1 TILRR
6 KGRILDALSENLQLL
21 RQNLTPAN
29 QTLLDDLLET
39 RSHLANVVY
48 RRPEDISD
56 PDSHRQLLDNLAVKA
71 ENLEAELS
79 RRSAEFRTETE
90 PVTIESIQQL
100 IPADAALVELV
111 QYKPYDPKASPGK
124 YWGNPHYAA
133 YILHPTG
140 DPQWVDLGEAAA
152 IDTAVTDFRTAL
164 ESGNNPGDPFDKQ
177 LARPLYTLLIQPL
190 REKLGNARHLL
201 LSPDSQLNLIPFAA
215 LVDDNDQYLLETHA
229 LTYLTTGRD
238 LLRLQLTAPSQQPPV
253 LFANPDY
260 DLPGDPN
267 SVQLVANLGNVATLP
282 AASSATPATNRRSLD
297 LDFAQFGALPNTA
310 DEAAAIAPLFANSS
324 IFSQSQATENAL
336 KRLNS
341 PNILHLA
348 THGFF
353 LEIATPEP
361 SEDSPFGSTADALR
375 PQPET
380 QENPLLRS
388 GLAFAGA
395 NPRQSGDDDGVLTA
409 LEVAGLRLR
418 GTQLVV
424 LSACKTGVGDVATGE
439 GVYGLR
445 RALTI
450 SGAKTQVMS
459 LWNVETYATQ
469 HLMTEYYQRLA
480 QGEERGE
487 ALRQVQL
494 EMLRGD
500 TFQHPDFWAAFLPS
514 GEWGELS
521 NK

>member
-1 TILRR
+1 
-6 KGRILDALSENLQLL
+6 
-21 RQNLTPAN
+21 
-29 QTLLDDLLET
+29 
-39 RSHLANVVY
+39 
-48 RRPEDISD
+48 
-56 PDSHRQLLDNLAVKA
+56 
-71 ENLEAELS
+71 